1 MDKTK
6 TIKKKCFVDVGSHG
20 HIFEF
25 SCGPVAERYPTLLNV
40 YNAQITP
47 DLVEAEITYK
57 VTRDDLDAKA
67 IYERFVAEQLDI
79 PEVKTEYDALQPQ
92 YDEIEKDLWN
102 Q

>member
-57 VTRDDLDAKA
+57 VTR
-67 IYERFVAEQLDI
+67 YERFVAEQLDI
-79 PEVKTEYDALQPQ
+79 PEVKAEYDALQPQ